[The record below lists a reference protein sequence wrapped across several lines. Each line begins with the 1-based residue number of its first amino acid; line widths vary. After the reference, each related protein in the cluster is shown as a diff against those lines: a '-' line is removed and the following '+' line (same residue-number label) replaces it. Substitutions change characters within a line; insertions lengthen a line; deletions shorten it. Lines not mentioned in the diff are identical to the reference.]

1 MEAYGKA
8 GGDILVKRHKECAD
22 LFQPQY
28 EEIARSWIKR
38 HIMAGFWLALGAAL
52 LESIFVFGIQMERFD
67 LSLFQYALKFLILP
81 SGCNFLAVGLTVAAG
96 RSCAR
101 PKTCAVATTLAHVFI
116 IFCIYT
122 VHARFPAIYL
132 GFAIPVIFT
141 VVYGSPALTIVAALG
156 GLAAKTLSDLFIRWD
171 PLVMPKFDS
180 LASGLN
186 YAISLCTLIFIDAAC
201 LLIIGT
207 ERQKHRAS
215 FRDEREKLRLYLQSV
230 TDPLTGLQNRNGLR
244 TAFDQMLQDETNR
257 PYWFIMIDMDRF
269 KTANDTYGHAVGDQY
284 LKQISAVLKSLTG
297 AQPFRYGGDEFCL
310 LICDRDREE
319 VERICQTAQE
329 RFADAPNCKSV
340 CSMTLSFGA
349 AAYKKGMPPA
359 DLVRQA
365 DRALYQAK
373 RDRGSICFYQESV
386 A

>member
-1 MEAYGKA
+1 M
-8 GGDILVKRHKECAD
+8 RQNKERSD

-28 EEIARSWIKR
+28 EEIARSWIRR
-38 HIMAGFWLALGAAL
+38 HIMAGFWLTLGVALI
-52 LESIFVFGIQMERFD
+52 ECIFVFGIQMERFD
-67 LSLFQYALKFLILP
+67 LSLFQYALRFLILP
-81 SGCNFLAVGLTVAAG
+81 SGCNFLVAGLTVVVG
-96 RSCAR
+96 RSRAR
-101 PKTCAVATTLAHVFI
+101 PRVKAVVTVLAHVFI
-116 IFCIYT
+116 TFCVYT
-122 VHARFPAIYL
+122 AHTRFPAIYL
-132 GFAIPVIFT
+132 GFAIPVVFS
-141 VVYGSPALTIVAALG
+141 VVYGSTALTVTAALG
-156 GLAAKTLSDLFIRWD
+156 GMVAKTLSDLFIRWD
-171 PLVMPKFDS
+171 PMVAPKFSS
-180 LASGLN
+180 LPSGLD
-186 YAISLCTLIFIDAAC
+186 YVISMCALVFINTVC

-230 TDPLTGLQNRNGLR
+230 TDPLTGLQNRSGLR

-310 LICDRDREE
+310 LICDHDREE
-319 VERICQTAQE
+319 VERICRTAQE

-340 CSMTLSFGA
+340 RSMTLSFGA
-349 AAYKKGMPPA
+349 AAYEKGIPPA

-373 RDRGSICFYQESV
+373 QDRGSICFYQESV